1 MPLTDVVCRNAKP
14 AEKPKKLTD
23 AMGLYLIVMPNGSKL
38 WRHKYRHLGK
48 EKLASYGSYPE
59 VSLQDA
65 RECRAATRKLLTV
78 GIDPTQDAR
87 NKKQQQLLAAENNF
101 KAIALKWHAYNL
113 DSWTPQ
119 YGADLLRHLERDI
132 FPDLGTLPISQI
144 KPLEI
149 LRTLRKIEA
158 RGAIDIARRN
168 QRICGQIFR
177 YAVLNGVADNDPT
190 AALRGA
196 IKQGKRNHFAA
207 ITAQELPNLVKSLE
221 NNEARLFRQTRL
233 ATRMLMLTF
242 VRTSELINAKWDE
255 FDFEERMWTIPA
267 ARMKMRKDHLVPLSE
282 QVIQI
287 LTELQEITGK
297 REYVFASQA
306 KPRKPMS
313 NNTILKALERLGYKG
328 QMTGHGFRALAMST
342 IKEKLGYRHEVIDR
356 QLAHAPRNKVDRAY
370 DRAQFLE
377 ERVVMM
383 QRWADYVEAQTNR
396 ESPTVIQ
403 FARKI
408 Q

>member
-23 AMGLYLIVMPNGSKL
+23 AMGLYLVVMPNGSKL

-78 GIDPTQDAR
+78 GIDPSQDAR

-101 KAIALKWHAYNL
+101 KVIALKWHAYNL
-113 DSWTPQ
+113 DRWTPQ

-132 FPDLGTLPISQI
+132 FPDLGMQPISHI
-144 KPLEI
+144 KPLDI
-149 LRTLRKIEA
+149 LRTLKKIEN
-158 RGAIDIARRN
+158 RGAADVARRN
-168 QRICGQIFR
+168 QHTCGQIFR
-177 YAVLNGVADNDPT
+177 YAVLNGVIEHDPT
-190 AALRGA
+190 TALKGA
-196 IKQGKRNHFAA
+196 IKQGKRKHFAA
-207 ITAQELPNLVKSLE
+207 ISAKDLPELVARLE
-221 NNEARLFRQTRL
+221 ANDARLFRQTRL

-255 FDFEERMWTIPA
+255 FDLEERMWTIPA

-282 QVIQI
+282 QVMQI
-287 LTELQEITGK
+287 LAELWEVTGK

-342 IKEKLGYRHEVIDR
+342 IKEKLGYPKH
-356 QLAHAPRNKVDRAY
+356 
-370 DRAQFLE
+370 
-377 ERVVMM
+377 
-383 QRWADYVEAQTNR
+383 
-396 ESPTVIQ
+396 S
-403 FARKI
+403 FALI
-408 Q
+408 PDASQNHTYHV